1 MDIDIISFLIVCPL
15 AFLAGLVDAV
25 AGGGGL
31 ISLPAYLI
39 AGLPPHFAI
48 GTNKL
53 SSCMG
58 TALAT
63 WKFAR
68 SGYVAWKLAGACAVC
83 ALFASAAGA
92 RMAILVDEAVFSY
105 LLLIILPLTAAY
117 VFRCKRLD
125 VEREPL
131 GTMETWLISI
141 TVAVFIGIYDGFYG
155 PGTGTFL
162 ILLLMNFAH
171 MRLAKANGLT
181 KVINLTTNLSALA
194 VLLFYGKVLL
204 VLGFVA
210 GFFNIVGNYLGAEL
224 FERNGGKIAKPLILF
239 VLGIFILKIIV
250 EKFESYLL

>member
-68 SGYVAWKLAGACAVC
+68 NGYVAWKLAGACAIC

-131 GTMETWLISI
+131 GTKATWLISM

-181 KVINLTTNLSALA
+181 KVINLTI
-194 VLLFYGKVLL
+194 
-204 VLGFVA
+204 LGFVA

-250 EKFESYLL
+250 EKFLNP

>member
-1 MDIDIISFLIVCPL
+1 
-15 AFLAGLVDAV
+15 
-25 AGGGGL
+25 
-31 ISLPAYLI
+31 
-39 AGLPPHFAI
+39 
-48 GTNKL
+48 
-53 SSCMG
+53 MG

-68 SGYVAWKLAGACAVC
+68 SGYVAWKLAGACAIF

-92 RMAILVDEAVFSY
+92 RMAIWVDEAVFSY

-131 GTMETWLISI
+131 GTQETWVISI
-141 TVAVFIGIYDGFYG
+141 TIAVLIGVYDGFYG

-162 ILLLMNFAH
+162 LLLLINFAH

-181 KVINLTTNLSALA
+181 KVINLTTNLSALV

-204 VLGFVA
+204 LLGFVA
-210 GFFNIVGNYLGAEL
+210 GCFNVVGNYIGAEL
-224 FERNGGKIAKPLILF
+224 FERDGGKIAKPLILF
-239 VLGIFILKIIV
+239 VLGLFILKILI
-250 EKFESYLL
+250 EKLENYLL

>member
-1 MDIDIISFLIVCPL
+1 MDIDIISFLVVCPL
-15 AFLAGLVDAV
+15 AFFAGFVDAV

-39 AGLPPHFAI
+39 AGLPPHLAI
-48 GTNKL
+48 GTNKM

-68 SGYVAWKLAGACAVC
+68 NGYVAWNLAGACAIC
-83 ALFASAAGA
+83 GLFASAAGA
-92 RMAILVDEAVFSY
+92 RMAIWIDESVFTY
-105 LLLIILPLTAAY
+105 LLLIILPLTATY
-117 VFRCKRLD
+117 VLRCKRLD

-131 GTMETWLISI
+131 KTKQTWGVSMTIAVLIG
-141 TVAVFIGIYDGFYG
+141 VYDGFYG

-162 ILLLMNFAH
+162 ILLLTNFAH

-204 VLGFVA
+204 LLGVVA
-210 GFFNIVGNYLGAEL
+210 GGFNIVGNYLGAEL
-224 FERNGGKIAKPLILF
+224 FERDGGKIAKPLILL
-239 VLGIFILKIIV
+239 VLGIFILRIIV
-250 EKFESYLL
+250 EKLGLCLM

>member
-1 MDIDIISFLIVCPL
+1 
-15 AFLAGLVDAV
+15 
-25 AGGGGL
+25 
-31 ISLPAYLI
+31 
-39 AGLPPHFAI
+39 
-48 GTNKL
+48 
-53 SSCMG
+53 MG
-58 TALAT
+58 TTLAT

-92 RMAILVDEAVFSY
+92 RMAIWVDEAVFSY

-131 GTMETWLISI
+131 GTRKTWAISMTIAVLIG
-141 TVAVFIGIYDGFYG
+141 VYDGFYG

-194 VLLFYGKVLL
+194 VLLFSGKVLL
-204 VLGFVA
+204 LMGFVA
-210 GFFNIVGNYLGAEL
+210 GCFTVVGNYLGAEL
-224 FERNGGKIAKPLILF
+224 FERDGGKIAKPLILL
-239 VLGIFILKIIV
+239 VLGIFILKILI
-250 EKFESYLL
+250 EKIEGCLL